1 MTELDQQKVE
11 RFAERMT
18 DIVNGGA
25 LSLMISIGYETGLFE
40 AMENLAPASSEKIA
54 AEAGL
59 NERYVR
65 EWLDTMVTGR
75 VVDYSPDVG
84 TYFLPPE
91 HAALLTRASG
101 PNNMAVLAHSLP
113 LLARVQRDI
122 VECFRKGGGV
132 FYDQYPEYMAMWAGL
147 NEKVYERTLIS
158 QVIPLVPG
166 FPDRL
171 AEGIDVLEIGCGEGH
186 SLNLLANEYPASRFR
201 GYEFRENAV
210 QEANAKAKSLGSNN
224 VQFESQDITK
234 LGESAAYDFIVCF
247 DVIHDQAHPRT
258 VLKNVAEALRP
269 DGVFLMVDVR
279 ASSDVH
285 ENLEHPMAPFLY
297 TTSTMHC
304 MTVSLA
310 LDGEGLG
317 AMWGERQARELLAE
331 AGFHNVAVEHVDG
344 DIFNSFYIARKDR
357 A

>member
-1 MTELDQQKVE
+1 MMGLDQEKVE

-40 AMENLAPASSEKIA
+40 AMAKLAPASSEEIA
-54 AEAGL
+54 SEAGL

-65 EWLDTMVTGR
+65 EWLDTLVTGR
-75 VVDYSPDVG
+75 IIDYSPEGG
-84 TYFLPPE
+84 TYVLPPE
-91 HAALLTRASG
+91 HAASLTLASG
-101 PNNMAVLAHSLP
+101 PDNMAVLAHSVP
-113 LLARVQRDI
+113 LLARVREDI

-132 FYDQYPEYMAMWAGL
+132 FYDQFPEYMALWAEL
-147 NEKVYERTLIS
+147 NEKIYEQTLIS
-158 QVIPLVPG
+158 KVIPLVSGLPE
-166 FPDRL
+166 RL

-186 SLNLLANEYPASRFR
+186 SLNLLANEYPSSRFR
-201 GYEFRENAV
+201 GYEFRPDAV
-210 QEANAKAKSLGSNN
+210 QEATAKAKSLGSNN
-224 VQFESQDITK
+224 VEFKSKDISK
-234 LGESAAYDFIVCF
+234 LGESSAYDLILAF

-258 VLKNVAEALRP
+258 VLKNVADALRH
-269 DGVFLMVDVR
+269 DGIFFMVDVQ

-317 AMWGERQARELLAE
+317 TMWGERQARELLAE
-331 AGFHNVAVEHVDG
+331 AGFHGVAVEHVEG
-344 DIFNSFYIARKDR
+344 DIFNNFYVARKG
-357 A
+357 

>member
-1 MTELDQQKVE
+1 MTELDQKKVE

-25 LSLMISIGYETGLFE
+25 LSLMTSIGYETGLFE
-40 AMENLAPASSEKIA
+40 AMAKMAPSSSEKIA
-54 AEAGL
+54 SEAGL

-75 VVDYSPDVG
+75 IIEYSPGSG
-84 TYFLPPE
+84 TYALPPE
-91 HAALLTRASG
+91 HAASLTLASG
-101 PNNMAVLAHSLP
+101 PENMAILAHSVP
-113 LLARVQRDI
+113 LLARVREDI

-132 FYDQYPEYMAMWAGL
+132 LYDQYPEYMAMWAGL
-147 NEKVYERTLIS
+147 NETIYERTLIS
-158 QVIPLVPG
+158 KVIPLVADLPE
-166 FPDRL
+166 RL
-171 AEGIDVLEIGCGEGH
+171 TAGIDVLEIGCGEGH
-186 SLNLLANEYPASRFR
+186 SLNLLASEYPASRFR

-210 QEANAKAKSLGSNN
+210 QEATAKAKSLGSNN
-224 VQFESQDITK
+224 VEFESKDISK
-234 LGESAAYDFIVCF
+234 LGEFAEYDLILAF

-258 VLKNVAEALRP
+258 VLKNVASALRP
-269 DGVFLMVDVR
+269 EGLFFMVDVQ

-317 AMWGERQARELLAE
+317 TMWGERQARELLAE
-331 AGFHNVAVEHVDG
+331 AGFHDVNVKHIKG
-344 DIFNSFYIARKDR
+344 DIYNNFYVASKG
-357 A
+357 

>member
-1 MTELDQQKVE
+1 MTQLDQEKVG

-40 AMENLAPASSEKIA
+40 AMAKSAPASSEKIA
-54 AEAGL
+54 SDAGL

-75 VVDYSPDVG
+75 IIDYSPESG
-84 TYFLPPE
+84 TYVLPPE
-91 HAALLTRASG
+91 HAALLTLASG
-101 PNNMAVLAHSLP
+101 PDNMAVLAHSVP
-113 LLARVQRDI
+113 LLARVQQDI

-132 FYDQYPEYMAMWAGL
+132 CYDQFPEFMALWAEL
-147 NEKVYERTLIS
+147 NEKIFEQTLIS
-158 QVIPLVPG
+158 KVIPLVPG
-166 FPDRL
+166 LPERL
-171 AEGIDVLEIGCGEGH
+171 TEGIDVLEIGCGEGH
-186 SLNLLANEYPASRFR
+186 SLNLLAGAYPSSRFR
-201 GYEFRENAV
+201 GCEFRSTAV
-210 QEANAKAKSLGSNN
+210 EEATTKAKSLGSNN
-224 VQFESQDITK
+224 VEFEHKDISK
-234 LGESAAYDFIVCF
+234 LNESSAYDLILAF
-247 DVIHDQAHPRT
+247 DVIHDQAHPRI
-258 VLKNVAEALRP
+258 VLKNVANALRP
-269 DGVFLMVDVR
+269 EGLFFMMDVQ

-317 AMWGERQARELLAE
+317 TMWGERQARELLAE
-331 AGFHNVAVEHVDG
+331 AGFRDVTLKHVEG
-344 DIFNSFYIARKDR
+344 DIFNNFYIARKGEI
-357 A
+357 

>member
-1 MTELDQQKVE
+1 MTKPDPEKVE
-11 RFAERMT
+11 RFAGRMT

-40 AMENLAPASSEKIA
+40 AMAKMAPSSSEKIA
-54 AEAGL
+54 SEAGL

-75 VVDYSPDVG
+75 IIHYSPGSG
-84 TYFLPPE
+84 TYALPPE
-91 HAALLTRASG
+91 HAALLTHAAG
-101 PNNMAVLAHSLP
+101 PDNMAVLAHSVP
-113 LLARVQRDI
+113 LLARVQKGI
-122 VECFRKGGGV
+122 VACFRNGGGV
-132 FYDQYPEYMAMWAGL
+132 FYDQFPEFMALWAEL
-147 NEKVYERTLIS
+147 NEKIFEQTLTS
-158 QVIPLVPG
+158 KVIPLVPG
-166 FPDRL
+166 LAKRL

-186 SLNLLANEYPASRFR
+186 SLNLLASEYPSSRFT
-201 GYEFRENAV
+201 GYEFRPAAV
-210 QEANAKAKSLGSNN
+210 EEATAKAKWLGSKN
-224 VQFESQDITK
+224 VDFEHKDISK
-234 LGESAAYDFIVCF
+234 LGESSAYDLILAF

-269 DGVFLMVDVR
+269 DGVFFMMDVQ

-317 AMWGERQARELLAE
+317 TMWGEQRARELLAE
-331 AGFHNVAVEHVDG
+331 AGFHDVNVERIEG
-344 DIFNSFYIARKDR
+344 DIFNNFYVARR
-357 A
+357 GRG

>member
-1 MTELDQQKVE
+1 MTELDQEKVDC
-11 RFAERMT
+11 FAGRMT
-18 DIVNGGA
+18 DILNGGA
-25 LSLMISIGYETGLFE
+25 LSLMTSIGYQTGLFE
-40 AMENLAPASSEKIA
+40 AMAGLAPANSEKIA
-54 AEAGL
+54 LEAGL

-75 VVDYSPDVG
+75 IVDFSPENG

-91 HAALLTRASG
+91 HAASLTRASG
-101 PNNMAVLAHSLP
+101 PNNMAALSHSVP
-113 LLARVQRDI
+113 LLARVQEDI
-122 VECFRKGGGV
+122 VACFHNGGGV
-132 FYDQYPEYMAMWAGL
+132 FYDQFSEFMALWAGL
-147 NEKVYERTLIS
+147 NEKTYERTLIS
-158 QVIPLVPG
+158 KVIPIVPG
-166 FPDRL
+166 VPERL

-186 SLNLLANEYPASRFR
+186 SLNLLASEYPASRFR
-201 GYEFRENAV
+201 GYEFRPNAV
-210 QEANAKAKSLGSNN
+210 QEATAKAKSLGSNN
-224 VQFESQDITK
+224 VQFESKDITK
-234 LGESAAYDFIVCF
+234 LGESGAYDFILAF

-258 VLKNVAEALRP
+258 VLNNVADALRA

-285 ENLEHPMAPFLY
+285 ENLDHPMGPFLY
-297 TTSTMHC
+297 TTSAMHC

-331 AGFHNVAVEHVDG
+331 AGFHDVAVEHVDG
-344 DIFNSFYIARKDR
+344 DIFNSFYIARKGQ